1 MITEIA
7 EIDVIAG
14 HEPAFEAAVASA
26 LPLFATAAGCH
37 GMELQRS
44 IEVSA
49 RYWLFVQWDDVD
61 SHMVGFRQS
70 KAFAECRSLVGPH
83 FANPPR
89 VEHGETAA
97 PDLFAA
103 AMPSDCAQ

>member
-14 HEPAFEAAVASA
+14 QEAAFEAAVESA
-26 LPLFATAAGCH
+26 RPLFAAAAGCH

-44 IEVSA
+44 IEVAA
-49 RYWLFVQWDDVD
+49 RYWLLVRWDDVD

-70 KAFAECRSLVGPH
+70 EAFATWRALAGPH
-83 FANPPR
+83 FAKPPR
-89 VEHGETAA
+89 VEHGDTVVGAI
-97 PDLFAA
+97 
-103 AMPSDCAQ
+103 

>member
-14 HEPAFEAAVASA
+14 HEAAFEAAVRTAR
-26 LPLFATAAGCH
+26 PLFAAAAGCH

-44 IEVSA
+44 IEVPA
-49 RYWLFVQWDDVD
+49 RYWLLVRWEDVD

-70 KAFAECRSLVGPH
+70 AAFARWRELVGAH
-83 FANPPR
+83 FGVPPR
-89 VEHGETAA
+89 VEHGAVVVGG
-97 PDLFAA
+97 F
-103 AMPSDCAQ
+103 